1 MSSEGMTGCSLAIKI
16 KMTGNIFFS
25 VFQDKRIM
33 ILGERAD
40 CLG

>member
-1 MSSEGMTGCSLAIKI
+1 MASEGMTGRSLTLKI
-16 KMTGNIFFS
+16 KMTGNIFLS
-25 VFQDKRIM
+25 VFQDERIM